1 MIRYIILTIAFANF
15 ASLQLRAEEFK
26 VTEWANDPLLTNS
39 VGISMDDKGR
49 AYLTVSKRRKQSS
62 LDIRHH
68 QDLVKQDLSFET
80 VDERRNYY
88 RDKLTGKSWIPDRNN
103 DGKKDWKDLTVQK
116 DMVYQVTD
124 KDGDGSA
131 DGLKVLGEYHS
142 EVTGIAGGVL
152 AVGDDVFVAA
162 EPDFFRYHDTD
173 GDGFPEKEQ
182 LVGTGFQ
189 VHMGQGGHN
198 LSGVAVGPDGRVY
211 WSLGDKGHYV
221 KTKEGKTFHM
231 PNSGAIFRC
240 ELDGTRVDRFSSGE
254 RNAQE
259 LAFDSYGNLFSMD
272 NDGDYPGE
280 KERALYITEG
290 SEHGWRLNWQW
301 LRKQDFTKIS
311 GVSAYNPWMEE
322 KLFLPDR
329 EDHAAYITPTIGNFG
344 PGPCG
349 FTSNP
354 GTALTKELADCF
366 FMTNQQNQ
374 VRVFKFLPKGA
385 SFKFE
390 ELQPIKG
397 GIGNTGLAIGPDGA
411 LYSASWG
418 SGKGFIF
425 RFDAAAKES
434 HHPARE
440 ETRKILRLIS
450 KKQNIKTLSSWLDS
464 PDQRV
469 RMKGQFELVNRGDEG
484 LEALKQKLDSGTLL
498 GKLHAIWGIG
508 MASRNDPEKI
518 SLLSSA
524 WKSKEP
530 EILAQAAKVAGD
542 LGQRSKKFNSELI
555 AGLDHE
561 SERVKFFCAIALG
574 NRKSEGI
581 SEKLVHLIEQSG
593 SKDPYIR
600 HAGSMG
606 LSGTMNP
613 TQIAKLSE
621 NPNKM
626 VKLAAIVAMRRVAAP
641 EIRSFLND
649 SDELILLEAARAI
662 HDDKSISEALPDL
675 AAVLKRK
682 GLKNEALIRRAINA
696 ALRTGSGSDLDL
708 LANYIKSGEGSA
720 KMRRTALASMLWWA
734 NPPVLDPVEGRY
746 RKHAPRDKDLVNKAI
761 ESIRNNILAD
771 NELTEVLLKGV
782 EVREE
787 SAWLKGTKKYFA
799 DWPPKMQVRLLA
811 ALAKTNS
818 SELKEFVIQGLDS
831 NSSEVREKARAFANK
846 AGVPTLNLIL
856 ATLGDPKASGQGEAI
871 RQLANLEDPKAKE
884 KFMELVA
891 EFKSGKT
898 PPHWKLEMWQVAK
911 SKGIKLK
918 GGYELLETGGD
929 PDRGK
934 KLVMEHAAAQC
945 IRCHKINKVG
955 SDLGPDLTKI
965 GRLRNRTH
973 LVISML
979 DPLREISDGY
989 GNILIKT
996 KSGEEI
1002 IGILS
1007 SKKTKEWVITL
1018 ADGSKKKIDP
1028 TTVDTT
1034 QVISIMPPMSAI
1046 MKPEEIRDVVSY
1058 LATLK

>member
-1 MIRYIILTIAFANF
+1 MIRYIILTIAFAGF
-15 ASLQLRAEEFK
+15 SPLQLKAEEFK

-39 VGISMDDKGR
+39 VGISIDDKGR

-68 QDLVKQDLSFET
+68 QDLVKQDLSFQT
-80 VDERRNYY
+80 VDERRTYY
-88 RDKLTGKSWIPDRNN
+88 REKLTGKSWIPDRNN

-116 DMVYQVTD
+116 DMVYQVSD
-124 KDGDGSA
+124 KDGNGSA
-131 DGLKVLGEYHS
+131 DGVKVLGEYHT

-152 AVGDDVFVAA
+152 AVGEDVFVAA
-162 EPDFFRYHDTD
+162 EPDFLRYYDED

-182 LVGTGFQ
+182 LVATGFQ

-240 ELDGTRVDRFSSGE
+240 ELDGTRVERFSSGE

-259 LAFDSYGNLFSMD
+259 LAFDSHGNLFSMD

-390 ELQPIKG
+390 ELKAIKG

-425 RFDAAAKES
+425 RFDAAEKET

-440 ETRKILRLIS
+440 ETKKILQLVS
-450 KKQNIKTLSSWLDS
+450 KGQNIETLSSWLDS

-469 RMKGQFELVNRGDEG
+469 RMKGQFELVKRGNDG
-484 LEALKQKLDSGTLL
+484 LKALKQKLDSGTLL
-498 GKLHAIWGIG
+498 GKIHAIWGIG
-508 MASRNDPEKI
+508 MAARKDPEKI
-518 SLLSSA
+518 SLISSA
-524 WKSKEP
+524 WKSKES

-542 LGQRSKKFNSELI
+542 LGQSSKQFNSELI
-555 AGLDHE
+555 AGLDHA

-574 NRKSEGI
+574 NRKAEGI
-581 SEKLVHLIEQSG
+581 SEKLVHLIEHSG

-606 LSGTMNP
+606 ISGTMVPEKIAQLSANP
-613 TQIAKLSE
+613 SKT
-621 NPNKM
+621 

-662 HDDKSISEALPDL
+662 HDDQSIPEALPDL

-696 ALRTGSGSDLDL
+696 ALRTGSGSDLDV
-708 LANYIKSGEGSA
+708 LADYIRSGEGSA
-720 KMRRTALASMLWWA
+720 KMRRTALASILWWA

-746 RKHAPRDKDLVNKAI
+746 RKHGPRDKGLVNKVV
-761 ESIRNNILAD
+761 ESVRDVILSD

-782 EVREE
+782 EVRGEP
-787 SAWLKGTKKYFA
+787 AWLKGTKKYFA
-799 DWPPKMQVRLLA
+799 QWPPKMQVRLLA
-811 ALAKTNS
+811 ALDKTNS
-818 SELKEFVIQGLDS
+818 PELKEFVIKGLES
-831 NSSEVREKARAFANK
+831 NSSDVREKSRSFANK

-856 ATLGDPKASGQGEAI
+856 ATIGDPKASGQGEAI
-871 RQLANLEDPKAKE
+871 RQLANLKDPKATE

-891 EFKSGKT
+891 EFKAGKT
-898 PPHWKLEMWQVAK
+898 PPQWKLEMWQVAK

-918 GGYELLETGGD
+918 GGYELLEAGGD
-929 PDRGK
+929 PVRGK

-965 GRLRNRTH
+965 GRLRSRSH

-979 DPLREISDGY
+979 DPVREISEGY

-1002 IGILS
+1002 VGVLS
-1007 SKKTKEWVITL
+1007 NKNAKEWIITL
-1018 ADGSKKKIDP
+1018 ADSTKKKIDP
-1028 TTVDTT
+1028 KTVATS
-1034 QVISIMPPMSAI
+1034 QVTSIMPPMSAI

-1058 LATLK
+1058 LSTLK